1 MVKKNRKQKE
11 EEEILAQLDDEL
23 MQQFGSK
30 IEKAINSVIKKNS
43 DKDPRIELLTILM
56 SFAAQVSQDLGIEEE
71 AFSDL
76 ANTMYQEVSESDDKE
91 TYNEEEDLNIKNLN

>member
-76 ANTMYQEVSESDDKE
+76 ANTMYQEVSESDDEE